1 MLHRR
6 LIHSASRQ
14 IVPSDRVYS
23 PSRNEYAP
31 KWMNMPNRLSRH
43 QAVRAEVNASS
54 TAEFVPGPAASAGP
68 AVAMSAETAAAT
80 GTISPSVASSATS
93 TLLRRRVLVMAS
105 TAFPCGGLEGMRL
118 AGRFQAIR
126 MSDQR
131 WLAEPLQVF
140 WTMGVPLVVEA
151 PLTSRH
157 FPLWTAVSVHVL
169 PAPAVSRHCWFGRP
183 VEVHWIT
190 WAPSTVD
197 APETSALR
205 LLFALARKYVWPLRG
220 SGWLT
225 AVSQV
230 SWASA
235 QSPWSLPGPSPASP
249 TTRSTCRAPVTSAV
263 SACAGEVPVSVPVR
277 ATSMPSASTAKVA
290 EPEPAVSSSM
300 PTVALKVV
308 QCPPV

>member
-68 AVAMSAETAAAT
+68 AVATSAETAAAT

-105 TAFPCGGLEGMRL
+105 TAFPCGGLEGMRM
-118 AGRFQAIR
+118 AGRFQASR

-131 WLAEPLQVF
+131 WLAEPLQAF
-140 WTMGVPLVVEA
+140 WTSGAPLVVE
-151 PLTSRH
+151 P
-157 FPLWTAVSVHVL
+157 
-169 PAPAVSRHCWFGRP
+169 
-183 VEVHWIT
+183 
-190 WAPSTVD
+190 
-197 APETSALR
+197 PETSALR
-205 LLFALARKYVWPLRG
+205 LLFALARTYVWPLRG

-249 TTRSTCRAPVTSAV
+249 TTRSPCRAPVTSAV